1 MFIIKEAGL
10 VCVSCGKNTDG
21 TGFLRCPDCNSPL
34 DLLYDGHG
42 IDKLKTCSAERYQK
56 FFPFES
62 HEIVSLGEGNSPL
75 VSVPCLAEKLGV
87 RYFGIKNES
96 VNPTWSFKDRG
107 TSCCVT
113 HARALGFN
121 HIGTV
126 SSGNMAASVA
136 AYGAYA
142 GMKTTILVK
151 ENLAEEKLAPVVIY
165 GAQLFRVAG
174 NYDEV
179 YNKSLELGKE
189 KGIYFMNSDVPF
201 RAAGSRS
208 ISFEIAESFDYD
220 VPEWVIVPTSA
231 GGNIRGIISGF
242 ADLKKYGYTSR
253 IPRFICAQ
261 AAGCSPI
268 VAAYDKGEMKVK
280 KFPNPDTIAHAIDN
294 AFPPSGNEVLA
305 LLKKY
310 DGVAIGVSEEAIIS
324 AQAEQASRGLFG
336 QPASAVPLAAAYE
349 ANNRGIIKEND
360 RIVTIL
366 TGSGLKYTAAFSR
379 HKLSWR
385 ECHINDLH
393 KEIGGK

>member
-1 MFIIKEAGL
+1 LKEASL
-10 VCVSCGKNTDG
+10 ICVNCGKNFEG
-21 TGFLRCPDCNSPL
+21 TRIFRCSDCNSPL
-34 DLLYDGHG
+34 DLVFDGHG
-42 IDKLKTCSAERYQK
+42 IDKSKTWSAERYHE
-56 FFPFES
+56 FFPFEP
-62 HEIVSLGEGNSPL
+62 HEIISLGEGNTPL
-75 VSVPCLAEKLGV
+75 VSVPSLAGKIGV
-87 RYFGIKNES
+87 KYLGIKNES

-113 HARALGFN
+113 HAHALRFN

-165 GAQLFRVAG
+165 GARLFRVAG
-174 NYDEV
+174 NYDDV

-201 RAAGSRS
+201 RAAGSRT
-208 ISFEIAESFDYD
+208 ISFEIAESLNFD
-220 VPEWVIVPTSA
+220 VPEWVIVPTSS

-242 ADLKKYGYTSR
+242 AELKKHGYTNKV
-253 IPRFICAQ
+253 PRFICAQ

-268 VAAYDKGEMKVK
+268 VVAYDKGEMKVK
-280 KFPNPDTIAHAIDN
+280 RFPDPETIAHAIDN
-294 AFPPSGNEVLA
+294 PFPPSGNETLA

-310 DGVAIGVSEEAIIS
+310 DGIAIGVSEEAIIS
-324 AQAEQASRGLFG
+324 AQAEQAANGLFG

-349 ANNRGIIKEND
+349 AKKRGIIKESD
-360 RIVTIL
+360 RIVTVL

-385 ECHINDLH
+385 ECHINDLQ
-393 KEIGGK
+393 KEIEVIE

>member
-1 MFIIKEAGL
+1 LKEAGL
-10 VCVSCGKNTDG
+10 ICVSCGKNIEG
-21 TGFLRCPDCNSPL
+21 TKFFRCPDCDSPL
-34 DLLYDGHG
+34 DLVFDGHG
-42 IDKLKTCSAERYQK
+42 IDKSKTCSAERYHE
-56 FFPFES
+56 FFPFET
-62 HEIVSLGEGNSPL
+62 HEIISLGEGNTPL
-75 VSVPCLAEKLGV
+75 VSVPSLAEKIGV
-87 RYFGIKNES
+87 KSFGIKNES

-113 HARALGFN
+113 HAFALGFN

-151 ENLAEEKLAPVVIY
+151 ENLADEKLAPVAIY
-165 GAQLFRVAG
+165 GARLFRVAG
-174 NYDEV
+174 NYDDV
-179 YNKSLELGKE
+179 YNKSLELGEE

-201 RAAGSRS
+201 RAAGSRL

-220 VPEWVIVPTSA
+220 VPEWVIVPTSS

-242 ADLKKYGYTSR
+242 ADLKRHGYTNKA
-253 IPRFICAQ
+253 PRFICAQ
-261 AAGCSPI
+261 ATGCSPI

-280 KFPNPDTIAHAIDN
+280 RFPNPDTIAHAIEN
-294 AFPPSGNEVLA
+294 PFPPSGNETLA

-324 AQAEQASRGLFG
+324 AQAELASNGLFG
-336 QPASAVPLAAAYE
+336 QPASAVPLGAAYE
-349 ANNRGIIKEND
+349 AKKRGIIKNED
-360 RIVTIL
+360 RVVTVL

-379 HKLSWR
+379 HKLSWY
-385 ECHINDLH
+385 ECHVNDLP
-393 KEIGGK
+393 ELI